1 LVEIKEFEEGKLGL
15 FASRQ
20 IDSGYIILVL
30 DGNYF
35 PEPTRT
41 SIQIG
46 DRHMEHYEGGFM
58 NHHCDPS
65 AKIVRLHAHGIIEPL
80 VLASRKINQGEQVTF
95 DYETTG
101 MIEIIE
107 QDIFNDLFERYPQ
120 LEDTYRMLF
129 VSGGRIQET
138 EPQGGYH
145 SWHHEQSWDISSRNT
160 VLAWS
165 LFLNDVK
172 EGGELEFLYQSL
184 RIRPVRNHF
193 LIWPAGFTHLHRGNP
208 PLKDPKLIFT
218 GWIDF
223 A

>member
-1 LVEIKEFEEGKLGL
+1 MVEIKEFEEGKLGL

-95 DYETTG
+95 DYETT
-101 MIEIIE
+101 EE
-107 QDIFNDLFERYPQ
+107 K
-120 LEDTYRMLF
+120 
-129 VSGGRIQET
+129 
-138 EPQGGYH
+138 
-145 SWHHEQSWDISSRNT
+145 
-160 VLAWS
+160 
-165 LFLNDVK
+165 LNNPFKCDCHN
-172 EGGELEFLYQSL
+172 
-184 RIRPVRNHF
+184 RWI
-193 LIWPAGFTHLHRGNP
+193 RGN
-208 PLKDPKLIFT
+208 KLSWLGEGRF
-218 GWIDF
+218 GRGSWNE
-223 A
+223 

>member
-1 LVEIKEFEEGKLGL
+1 MNNKEVTDLGEH
-15 FASRQ
+15 
-20 IDSGYIILVL
+20 ILL
-30 DGNYF
+30 YENFF
-35 PEPTRT
+35 PEEMIDGWLNAWEDAKVRGLTIPRHAFDTNDIRRKKDESLSFIDLPIGLTPQT
-41 SIQIG
+41 S
-46 DRHMEHYEGGFM
+46 
-58 NHHCDPS
+58 
-65 AKIVRLHAHGIIEPL
+65 
-80 VLASRKINQGEQVTF
+80 
-95 DYETTG
+95 G

-138 EPQGGYH
+138 EPRGGYH
-145 SWHHEQSWDISSRNT
+145 SWHHEQSWDMSSRNT

-165 LFLNDVK
+165 LFLNDVN

-184 RIRPVRNHF
+184 RIKPVRNHF
-193 LIWPAGFTHLHRGNP
+193 LIWPAGYTHLHRGNP